1 MEERIADLND
11 KFEDGMTKVIDNP
24 EQSFQTGKLICKISD
39 ELKLEHSMAKGHL
52 LQAIFLMIT
61 MQYSNAIQ
69 RAHI

>member
-11 KFEDGMTKVIDNP
+11 KFEDGMSKVVDYP

-52 LQAIFLMIT
+52 LQAYSGFFLVLGT
-61 MQYSNAIQ
+61 FLG
-69 RAHI
+69 HD